1 MKYTLLL
8 ILLNVIAF
16 LFTLS
21 NLDYFINNYGFSVAN
36 FLAGRYYVVVTSM
49 FLHADWLH
57 IGSNMFALLVLGAA
71 VEKKVRP
78 WQYFAAYFISG
89 VIGCLSMFVPFFG
102 YGPDSI
108 AIGASAAISG
118 LVGLGIFVCPGKF
131 VWFPEI
137 IPLPFSLA
145 AAIYFLANVS
155 NLLAPGYIA
164 YSAHI
169 FGFLAGSAFGLA
181 WGENRMRNLAVFI
194 ALLLL
199 IIFLP
204 DIIDLTTFILSAK

>member
-8 ILLNVIAF
+8 ILLNVVAF

-21 NLDYFINNYGFSVAN
+21 NLDYFIDNYGFSIAS

-49 FLHADWLH
+49 FLHADLLH
-57 IGSNMFALLVLGAA
+57 IGGNMFALLVLGSA
-71 VEKKVRP
+71 VEGKTKA
-78 WQYFAAYFISG
+78 WQYFSAYILTGMF
-89 VIGCLSMFVPFFG
+89 GCLSMFVPFFG
-102 YGPDSI
+102 YGPDTI
-108 AIGASAAISG
+108 ALGASAAISG

-164 YSAHI
+164 YSAHV
-169 FGFLAGSAFGLA
+169 FGFLAGSALGLV
-181 WGENRMRNLAVFI
+181 WGENRMMNLAIFI

-204 DIIDLTTFILSAK
+204 NIIDLMTFILSAK

>member
-8 ILLNVIAF
+8 ILLNVLVYVVTAPD
-16 LFTLS
+16 
-21 NLDYFINNYGFSVAN
+21 LDYFVQNYGFSTGS
-36 FLAGRYYVVVTSM
+36 FLAGRYYTVVTSM
-49 FLHADWLH
+49 FLHADLLH
-57 IGSNMFALLVLGAA
+57 IGGNMFALLVLGSA
-71 VEKKVRP
+71 VEGKTKA
-78 WQYFAAYFISG
+78 WQYFSAYILTGMF
-89 VIGCLSMFVPFFG
+89 GCLSMLVPFFG

-118 LVGLGIFVCPGKF
+118 LIGLGIFVCPGKF

-164 YSAHI
+164 YSAHV
-169 FGFLAGSAFGLA
+169 FGFLAGSAFGLV
-181 WGENRMRNLAVFI
+181 WGENRMRNMAIFI

-204 DIIDLTTFILSAK
+204 DILVFFGL

>member
-8 ILLNVIAF
+8 ILLNVVVF
-16 LFTLS
+16 LSTLS
-21 NLDYFINNYGFSVAN
+21 NLDYFVNNYGFSIAS
-36 FLAGRYYVVVTSM
+36 FLAGRYYTVVTSM
-49 FLHADWLH
+49 FLHADLLH
-57 IGSNMFALLVLGAA
+57 IGGNMLALMALGAA
-71 VEKKVRP
+71 VEKKVLP

-89 VIGCLSMFVPFFG
+89 VVGCLSMFVPFFG
-102 YGPDSI
+102 YGPDAI
-108 AIGASAAISG
+108 ALGASAAISG
-118 LVGLGIFVCPGKF
+118 LVGLGIFVCPGKL

-145 AAIYFLANVS
+145 AAIYLLANVS
-155 NLLAPGYIA
+155 NLLAPGYVA
-164 YSAHI
+164 YSAHV

-181 WGENRMRNLAVFI
+181 WGENRTRNLAIFI

>member
-1 MKYTLLL
+1 MKWTLLL
-8 ILLNVIAF
+8 ILLNVVAF
-16 LFTLS
+16 LSTLS
-21 NLDYFINNYGFSVAN
+21 NPDYFIDNYGFSVAN
-36 FLAGRYYVVVTSM
+36 FLAGRYYTVVTSM
-49 FLHADWLH
+49 FLHADLLH

-89 VIGCLSMFVPFFG
+89 VIGCLSMFVPLFG
-102 YGPDSI
+102 YGPDTI

-145 AAIYFLANVS
+145 AAIYFLVNVS

-164 YSAHI
+164 YSAHV

-181 WGENRMRNLAVFI
+181 WGENRTRNMAIFI

-199 IIFLP
+199 IVFLP
-204 DIIDLTTFILSAK
+204 DIINLMTFILSAK